1 MNNNHHFQLLMMFK
15 HTHTQKAELQELDS
29 QILLTQGQGSCG
41 QGSTMML
48 MNMNTPPAPM
58 SPPVHHSQQSSTV
71 SNSLGGSVV
80 GGNGNIVG
88 GNHHSS
94 TLGSQPSSIGSSN
107 GYGNYHFILFCFF
120 IGRDFEFFEPNLPQS
135 CTFFLYPL
143 RSCFPSLSSLNCNI
157 NRHAGNRFFFFAAL
171 QMMMR
176 QGPLVFFY
184 RLKQRV
190 FTSVAKSNKE
200 NIPLSRLRFFN
211 PLKGKH
217 VRTKKQQYIRESM
230 MMMMTSM
237 TFQTTHTA
245 KQFFFF
251 P

>member
-1 MNNNHHFQLLMMFK
+1 SDPATDTVITISSCFVSSSAEISNFLNRIYR
-15 HTHTQKAELQELDS
+15 TQVTDF
-29 QILLTQGQGSCG
+29 C
-41 QGSTMML
+41 
-48 MNMNTPPAPM
+48 
-58 SPPVHHSQQSSTV
+58 SPPDDDEAR
-71 SNSLGGSVV
+71 
-80 GGNGNIVG
+80 
-88 GNHHSS
+88 
-94 TLGSQPSSIGSSN
+94 PS
-107 GYGNYHFILFCFF
+107 
-120 IGRDFEFFEPNLPQS
+120 R
-135 CTFFLYPL
+135 
-143 RSCFPSLSSLNCNI
+143 
-157 NRHAGNRFFFFAAL
+157 
-171 QMMMR
+171 
-176 QGPLVFFY
+176 FFY

>member
-1 MNNNHHFQLLMMFK
+1 
-15 HTHTQKAELQELDS
+15 
-29 QILLTQGQGSCG
+29 
-41 QGSTMML
+41 
-48 MNMNTPPAPM
+48 
-58 SPPVHHSQQSSTV
+58 
-71 SNSLGGSVV
+71 
-80 GGNGNIVG
+80 
-88 GNHHSS
+88 
-94 TLGSQPSSIGSSN
+94 
-107 GYGNYHFILFCFF
+107 
-120 IGRDFEFFEPNLPQS
+120 
-135 CTFFLYPL
+135 
-143 RSCFPSLSSLNCNI
+143 
-157 NRHAGNRFFFFAAL
+157 
-171 QMMMR
+171 MMMR
-176 QGPLVFFY
+176 QGPLVFFFFY

-190 FTSVAKSNKE
+190 FTSVANNNVANNKE